1 MSVLITYALSADLE
15 TPIHI
20 DDAKKDINLKY
31 YCEECNEELVIKHGT
46 INRKHFSHRNDTNC
60 KVSKTGNGESIIHKY
75 WKIYYSQ
82 LKEINLP
89 YYALETKEYGTEL
102 ITKTKK
108 VVIRSSQI
116 EKTYTLKN
124 GKKIRPDVILII
136 ENGKEKG
143 QEVALEIFYK
153 NKKSKEYTYAYLD
166 LKIPAFEVCVKEKK
180 QGEITILYSSKKLQ
194 LNEKLFER
202 KMIEHRSEA
211 LDFLIRAE
219 ERKSNLAWSH
229 YPEYEP
235 LKDIYSQL
243 NQLENRNRFKI
254 DVPRYVFHVIYQS
267 RILARPTY
275 LLFFTTYKTYLGLKE
290 LIELKYTDIFTI
302 KPSVNL
308 GRKIRR
314 EEQT

>member
-1 MSVLITYALSADLE
+1 MSVLITYALSDDLE

-20 DDAKKDINLKY
+20 DDATKDKNLKY

-46 INRKHFSHRNDTNC
+46 INRKHFSHRSDTTC
-60 KVSKTGNGESIIHKY
+60 KVSITGNGESIIHKY

-82 LKEINLP
+82 LKEIDLP
-89 YYALETKEYGTEL
+89 YYALETYEFGTEL

-108 VVIRSSQI
+108 VVIGSSQI

-124 GKKIRPDVILII
+124 GKQIRPDIILII

-153 NKKSKEYTYAYLD
+153 NKKSKEYQYAYQD

-180 QGEITILYSSKKLQ
+180 QGEITILYSSKELKLK
-194 LNEKLFER
+194 EKLFDC

-211 LDFLIRAE
+211 LDSLIRAE

-243 NQLENRNRFKI
+243 DQLEKKNRFKV
-254 DVPRYVFHVIYQS
+254 DVPRYVFNIIYKQKV
-267 RILARPTY
+267 LAYPTY

-302 KPSVNL
+302 KPSKNL
-308 GRKIRR
+308 GGRIRR
-314 EEQT
+314 EERT

>member
-1 MSVLITYALSADLE
+1 MSVLITYALSDDLE

-20 DDAKKDINLKY
+20 DDATKDKNLKY

-46 INRKHFSHRNDTNC
+46 INRKHFSHRSDTTC
-60 KVSKTGNGESIIHKY
+60 KISKTGNGESIIHKY

-82 LKEINLP
+82 LKEIDLP
-89 YYALETKEYGTEL
+89 YYALETYEFGTEL

-124 GKKIRPDVILII
+124 GKQIRPDIILII

-153 NKKSKEYTYAYLD
+153 NKKSKEYQYAYQD

-180 QGEITILYSSKKLQ
+180 QGEITILYSSKELKLK
-194 LNEKLFER
+194 EKLFDC

-211 LDFLIRAE
+211 LDSLIRAE

-243 NQLENRNRFKI
+243 DQLEKKNRFKI
-254 DVPRYVFHVIYQS
+254 DVPRYVFNIIYKQKV
-267 RILARPTY
+267 LAYPTY

-302 KPSVNL
+302 KPSKNL
-308 GRKIRR
+308 GGRIRR
-314 EEQT
+314 EERT

>member
-1 MSVLITYALSADLE
+1 MSVLITYALSDDLE

-20 DDAKKDINLKY
+20 DDATKDKNLKY

-46 INRKHFSHRNDTNC
+46 INRKHFSHRSDTIC

-82 LKEINLP
+82 LKEIDLP
-89 YYALETKEYGTEL
+89 YYELETNEFGTER

-124 GKKIRPDVILII
+124 GKQIRPDIILII

-153 NKKSKEYTYAYLD
+153 NKKSKEYKYAYQD
-166 LKIPAFEVCVKEKK
+166 LKIPAFEVCVKEKN
-180 QGEITILYSSKKLQ
+180 QGEITILYSSREWKLD
-194 LNEKLFER
+194 EKLFEL

-211 LDFLIRAE
+211 LDSLIRAE

-243 NQLENRNRFKI
+243 DQLEKKNRFKI
-254 DVPRYVFHVIYQS
+254 NVPRYVFNIIYKQKV
-267 RILARPTY
+267 LAYPTY

-302 KPSVNL
+302 KPSKNL
-308 GRKIRR
+308 GGKIRR
-314 EEQT
+314 EERT